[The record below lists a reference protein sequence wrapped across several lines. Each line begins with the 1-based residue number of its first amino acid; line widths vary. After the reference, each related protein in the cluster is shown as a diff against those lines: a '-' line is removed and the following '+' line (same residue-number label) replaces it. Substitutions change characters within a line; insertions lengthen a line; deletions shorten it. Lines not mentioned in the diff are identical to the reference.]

1 MGLKI
6 SIVTCVLI
14 VLIATPFLASADE
27 FDAGIELEDGISVE
41 DALTPEINYTF
52 IKRYAVQK
60 AKVLGDTEDV
70 DDVEGI
76 YDDYSR
82 TAGIGNVNLAPGTLI
97 KGDVYI
103 VIDADT
109 LNAIDTN

>member
-1 MGLKI
+1 MKQKI
-6 SIVTCVLI
+6 ASLTIGIIIITV
-14 VLIATPFLASADE
+14 FLLSAMADE
-27 FDAGIELEDGISVE
+27 FDAGIDIEDGISL
-41 DALTPEINYTF
+41 DDTLTPEINYTF

-76 YDDYSR
+76 YDDYSK

-109 LNAIDTN
+109 LNAINTN